1 MNRIM
6 KLSITAIFICLTS
19 VCLAQTS
26 HESRTLK
33 AFDKIKVS
41 NAIEAELVRG
51 NTHEIEITASGLAL
65 DKVDTEVKN
74 RTLDL
79 KISGSSPRSSTVKV
93 KIIYTKLDDIQVN
106 TSAKVFVKDTL
117 EAQTI
122 KLNTATN
129 GYLEAA
135 VKTKTLSLD
144 AQTNSHMSLRGKADE
159 LHFNAFTNAQIDG
172 DGFEANK
179 AEVRVNTNA
188 SGTFK
193 VLESIKGTAATRGR
207 VKYTG
212 NPSLVDVKVNTGGAI
227 DGE

>member
-1 MNRIM
+1 M
-6 KLSITAIFICLTS
+6 KLSITAILICLVS
-19 VCLAQTS
+19 VCMAQTS
-26 HESRTLK
+26 QESRTLK

-41 NAIEAELVRG
+41 NAIEAELIKG
-51 NTHEIEITASGLAL
+51 NTHEIEITASGIAL
-65 DKVDTEVKN
+65 DKVETEVKN

-93 KIIYTKLDDIQVN
+93 KIIYAKLEDVSVS
-106 TSAKVFVKDTL
+106 TSAKVFVRDTL
-117 EAQTI
+117 ESQTV

-135 VKTKTLSLD
+135 VKARSLSLD
-144 AQTNSHMSLRGKADE
+144 AQTNSQMSLRGTADQ
-159 LHFNAFTNAQIDG
+159 LYFNAFTNAQIDG
-172 DGFEANK
+172 DGLEANN

-212 NPSLVDVKVNTGGAI
+212 NPNLVDVKVNTGGAI
-227 DGE
+227 DGP